1 MNKEEVVKVV
11 GENIRRLR
19 KERGLSQEELSEDSN
34 ITPGYLS
41 DVENNKKSVS
51 LETLVSIANALQ
63 VSPSELL
70 RSNCC
75 KDEICLQELLE
86 ALNDCRKCTIHL
98 FDCAEKVAKLVFDK

>member
-41 DVENNKKSVS
+41 DIENNKKSVS

-70 RSNCC
+70 RSNYC
-75 KDEICLQELLE
+75 
-86 ALNDCRKCTIHL
+86 ALIVVRMKSVCRNYWKP
-98 FDCAEKVAKLVFDK
+98 